1 MTRPTRDQQR
11 ALHAYR
17 CVEGVPKEARADY
30 KTHVNSLGS
39 AVLRSGLAAALAF
52 LQRDREQMAV
62 KLLLEHLASAK
73 LPGLPEVKGDA
84 FPGEVRR
91 LGLADY
97 MLVTREV
104 LQLAVWLR
112 RAVQATF
119 GVKEATHVARGA

>member
-1 MTRPTRDQQR
+1 MTRATRDQQR

-17 CVEGVPKEARADY
+17 CVDRVPEGARADY

-52 LQRDREQMAV
+52 LQRDREQEAV
-62 KLLLEHLASAK
+62 KLLLEHLASARM
-73 LPGLPEVKGDA
+73 PGVPLVKGDA
-84 FPGEVRR
+84 FPGEVRALA
-91 LGLADY
+91 LGDY

-104 LQLAVWLR
+104 LQLVVWLR

-119 GVKEATHVARGA
+119 GTKEATHVARGA